1 MLYELFVSETGP
13 KCNCLVDI
21 FATSLQNMHAYTH
34 AHCRSL
40 FKFYAKLD
48 LVIDRSTYIEDFNC
62 LLTLKGVQYMCLV
75 MFYSLLKNLFEK

>member
-1 MLYELFVSETGP
+1 VLYELFVSEMGP

-21 FATSLQNMHAYTH
+21 FATSLQNMHD
-34 AHCRSL
+34 AHCHSL

-75 MFYSLLKNLFEK
+75 MLYSLLKNLFEK